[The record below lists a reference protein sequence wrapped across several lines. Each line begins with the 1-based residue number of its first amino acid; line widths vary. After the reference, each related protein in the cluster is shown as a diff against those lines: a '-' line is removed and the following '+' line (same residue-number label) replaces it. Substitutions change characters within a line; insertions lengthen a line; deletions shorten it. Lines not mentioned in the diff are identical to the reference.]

1 MDSMDSGGHRPGQP
15 AYSAGLQAK
24 KHSASSS
31 GGGGGGVGNGTSS
44 NISASSSRMF
54 NNYELSDELTRLQ
67 VQVTPILHCDCW

>member
-1 MDSMDSGGHRPGQP
+1 MDSGGQRPGQP

-31 GGGGGGVGNGTSS
+31 SGGAGNGTSS

-67 VQVTPILHCDCW
+67 VQVAPFYIPLPTGGVIV

>member
-1 MDSMDSGGHRPGQP
+1 MDSDGQRPGQQ

-24 KHSASSS
+24 KHSSSS
-31 GGGGGGVGNGTSS
+31 SNGGAGNGVNS

-67 VQVTPILHCDCW
+67 VQVTPIHFILIGIE